1 MFTRQYLRTLFF
13 LTAQTLDRY
22 QVVILILLSLYTLE
36 QSILNDWGNFRCPY
50 SSLVNTI
57 MPLSPKVLLGLS
69 VLTVLLSNVSDVT
82 ASLFTLHKRS
92 PKVVSFD
99 FSKQVP
105 RNTLATRL
113 RKRQKTVTADIS
125 NEQIAYV
132 PTLTSRSS
140 G

>member
-1 MFTRQYLRTLFF
+1 
-13 LTAQTLDRY
+13 
-22 QVVILILLSLYTLE
+22 
-36 QSILNDWGNFRCPY
+36 
-50 SSLVNTI
+50 

-92 PKVVSFD
+92 PKVVGFD
-99 FSKQVP
+99 FSKKIP
-105 RNTLATRL
+105 RNTLATHL
-113 RKRQKTVTADIS
+113 RKRQKTVAADIA

-132 PTLTSRSS
+132 STLRFHSA